1 MDPDD
6 LDRVFSRLGQAI
18 GDAIG
23 NNARE
28 ERVATSAN
36 ITRLAS
42 AIARG
47 GRASVYDR
55 PKIDTTNQVLKAQ
68 TTAQSWA
75 QDHPFDPDK
84 HSVVIWQNDLNEK
97 FTHNFCRD
105 VIKYAGYDMYRRQ
118 SNDLHEAT
126 LNIENKLLKCMG
138 NYAHDGFGS
147 ADCRLPN
154 NTDPDHLTLAE
165 HKTDAFE
172 VFVAGQLRKQ
182 GPEAVALRKMAIR
195 QLNGYI
201 YSPVAIS
208 YDVGS
213 LLEAVQINPGSPPV
227 LIESATWYTS
237 LKTLLQWVYDHDK
250 GTARQNQLLL
260 QDVTYES
267 GPNAG
272 TRITEVAAPRLT
284 VLRYVKQTGTQ
295 DKVQGRWQA
304 RQVQRSTGGAR
315 IRRASRH

>member
-105 VIKYAGYDMYRRQ
+105 VIKYAG
-118 SNDLHEAT
+118 
-126 LNIENKLLKCMG
+126 
-138 NYAHDGFGS
+138 
-147 ADCRLPN
+147 
-154 NTDPDHLTLAE
+154 
-165 HKTDAFE
+165 
-172 VFVAGQLRKQ
+172 
-182 GPEAVALRKMAIR
+182 
-195 QLNGYI
+195 
-201 YSPVAIS
+201 
-208 YDVGS
+208 
-213 LLEAVQINPGSPPV
+213 
-227 LIESATWYTS
+227 
-237 LKTLLQWVYDHDK
+237 
-250 GTARQNQLLL
+250 
-260 QDVTYES
+260 
-267 GPNAG
+267 
-272 TRITEVAAPRLT
+272 
-284 VLRYVKQTGTQ
+284 
-295 DKVQGRWQA
+295 
-304 RQVQRSTGGAR
+304 
-315 IRRASRH
+315 